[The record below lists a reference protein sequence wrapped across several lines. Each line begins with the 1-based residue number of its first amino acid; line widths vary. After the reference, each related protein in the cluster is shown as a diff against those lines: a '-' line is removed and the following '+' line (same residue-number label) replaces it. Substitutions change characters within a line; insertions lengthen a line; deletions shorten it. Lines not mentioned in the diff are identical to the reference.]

1 MNTIKTKS
9 NQLKSAVCK
18 VTNIVWIIAIVTIGL
33 YVLDIVQLPSIV
45 IRGFGIGLLLTATL
59 KLYKSIK

>member
-1 MNTIKTKS
+1 MNTIKTKT
-9 NQLKSAVCK
+9 NQLKLAVCK

-33 YVLDIVQLPSIV
+33 LVLDIVQLPTMV
-45 IRGFGIGLLLTATL
+45 IRAFGIGLLLTAAA

>member
-18 VTNIVWIIAIVTIGL
+18 LTNIVWIIAIVTIGL

>member
-18 VTNIVWIIAIVTIGL
+18 VTNIVWIVAIVTIGL
-33 YVLDIVQLPSIV
+33 YVLDIVQLPSMV